1 MGTIRSSIVVYD
13 GMSPAFKSMTKAMNI
28 MLNTFESVQRA
39 SSRAIDTASINTA
52 RQEIANANVILEQTE
67 ENIKKINQQANK
79 TPETLDKATSSA
91 GGLYDKIKGIA
102 LSIGSAMGVG
112 QLLNLSDQ
120 MSNTRARLNLIL
132 DDGGSIDELE
142 QKVFESANR
151 ARADYMTMASVV
163 AKLNANAG
171 NAFKNN
177 DETIAFAELLNKQ
190 FTIAGATMEE
200 IESASLQLTQALGSG
215 VLRGEE
221 LNAVFEACPP
231 IIQSIAD
238 YLDVDI
244 GKIREMASEG
254 QLSASVVKN
263 AMFTASDEINE
274 KFNSMPMTWAQIWTK
289 IKNYALMA
297 FQPIL
302 QRISDI
308 ANSSQFNTFINNV
321 INGLTILANVAV
333 QVFDIIM
340 QGVNWIVENWDIIS
354 AVLIGAAVA
363 FGILKAATVAQTIAT
378 VAQTIAQGMLNKA
391 FLTSPLTWI
400 ALAIGVIIG
409 LIVMWINKVG
419 GLKVAWLI
427 VCDTL
432 ITTWNNVKAVFIGGF
447 YAILDGL
454 DMFSYGW
461 TVACIAIA
469 NIVGNLKV
477 TVLTIIQN
485 MVNGAIDLI
494 NSLITSL
501 NNVTG
506 LSLNTISHVTWG
518 AEASL
523 INSAQKAARG
533 IEEQE
538 KLRIVNENIA
548 NRDADY
554 ENMTRQM
561 AMEHQERLNQINLEK
576 VNGALTDPVQNLLD
590 KMNGSNGFDYAS
602 MLDNLNN
609 NVAQTADNTGKVA
622 DTLEV
627 TEEDLQYIK
636 DLAEQDVINRFTTAS
651 ISVDF
656 TNTNRIENDMDLDGV
671 VERIKDTIQE
681 AVITSAEEVHV

>member
-1 MGTIRSSIVVYD
+1 MGTIKSSIVVYD

-39 SSRAIDTASINTA
+39 SSRAIDTAAINTA

-79 TPETLDKATSSA
+79 TPETLDKATTSA
-91 GGLYDKIKGIA
+91 DGLYDKIKGIA

-120 MSNTRARLNLIL
+120 MSNTKARLNLIL
-132 DDGGSIDELE
+132 DDGGSIEELE

-190 FTIAGATMEE
+190 FTIAGATTEE

-308 ANSSQFNTFINNV
+308 ANSSQFNTFVNNV
-321 INGLTILANVAV
+321 INGLTILANVAI

-340 QGVNWIVENWDIIS
+340 QGVNWIAQNWN
-354 AVLIGAAVA
+354 
-363 FGILKAATVAQTIAT
+363 TIAPILAGIIT
-378 VAQTIAQGMLNKA
+378 AFVIWRAVTLALN
-391 FLTSPLTWI
+391 LTLLASPLGII

-447 YAILDGL
+447 YAILNGL
-454 DMFSYGW
+454 DMFRYGW
-461 TVACIAIA
+461 TVACIAIS
-469 NIVGNLKV
+469 NIVGDLKV
-477 TVLTIIQN
+477 IVLTIIQN

-494 NSLITSL
+494 NDLITSI
-501 NNVTG
+501 NKVTG
-506 LSLNTISHVTWG
+506 LSLNTVSHVTWG

-523 INSAQKAARG
+523 VNSAQKAARG
-533 IEEQE
+533 IEQQE
-538 KLRIVNENIA
+538 KLKQVNENIA
-548 NRDADY
+548 NRNTDY
-554 ENMTRQM
+554 ENMTKQM
-561 AMEHQERLNQINLEK
+561 ASEHQERLNQINLEK
-576 VNGALTDPVQNLLD
+576 VKGALTDPAKNLLD
-590 KMNGSNGFDYAS
+590 SMNGSNGFDYSS
-602 MLDNLNN
+602 MLD

-627 TEEDLQYIK
+627 AEEDLQYIK

-681 AVITSAEEVHV
+681 AVITSAEEVHA

>member
-1 MGTIRSSIVVYD
+1 MGTIKSSIVVYD

-52 RQEIANANVILEQTE
+52 RQEIANANLILEQTE

-79 TPETLDKATSSA
+79 TPEKLDKATSSA
-91 GGLYDKIKGIA
+91 SGLYDKIKGIA
-102 LSIGSAMGVG
+102 ISVGSAMGIG

-120 MSNTRARLNLIL
+120 MSNTRARLNLIV
-132 DDGGSIDELE
+132 DDGGSIEALE
-142 QKVFESANR
+142 QKVFDAANR
-151 ARADYMTMASVV
+151 SRADYMTMASTV

-190 FTIAGATMEE
+190 FTIAGASTEE
-200 IESASLQLTQALGSG
+200 IESASLQLTQALSSG

-308 ANSSQFNTFINNV
+308 ANSGQFNTFINNV
-321 INGLTILANVAV
+321 INGLAIIGNVAV
-333 QVFDIIM
+333 QIFDIIM
-340 QGVNWIVENWDIIS
+340 QGVNWIAENWNIIS
-354 AVLIGAAVA
+354 PILAGIITAFVIWRAVTLA
-363 FGILKAATVAQTIAT
+363 
-378 VAQTIAQGMLNKA
+378 LN
-391 FLTSPLTWI
+391 LTLLASPLGII

-447 YAILDGL
+447 YAILNGL

-461 TVACIAIA
+461 TVACIAIS
-469 NIVGNLKV
+469 NIVGDLKV
-477 TVLTIIQN
+477 IVLTIIQN

-494 NSLITSL
+494 NDLITSI
-501 NNVTG
+501 NKVTG
-506 LSLNTISHVTWG
+506 LSLNTVSHVTWG

-523 INSAQKAARG
+523 VNSAQKAARG
-533 IEEQE
+533 IEQQE
-538 KLRIVNENIA
+538 KLKQVNENIA
-548 NRDADY
+548 NRNTDY
-554 ENMTRQM
+554 ENMTKQM
-561 AMEHQERLNQINLEK
+561 ASEHQERLNQINLEK
-576 VNGALTDPVQNLLD
+576 VKGALTDPAKNLLD
-590 KMNGSNGFDYAS
+590 KMNSGNGFDYAS
-602 MLDNLNN
+602 MMDNLNN

-671 VERIKDTIQE
+671 VEKIKDTIQE

>member
-1 MGTIRSSIVVYD
+1 MGTIKSSIVVHD

-39 SSRAIDTASINTA
+39 SSRAIDTTAINTA
-52 RQEIANANVILEQTE
+52 RQEIANANLILEQTE

-79 TPETLDKATSSA
+79 TPEKLDKATSSA
-91 GGLYDKIKGIA
+91 SGLYDKIKGIA
-102 LSIGSAMGVG
+102 ISVGSAMGIG

-120 MSNTRARLNLIL
+120 MSNTRARLNLIV
-132 DDGGSIDELE
+132 DDGGSIEALE

-177 DETIAFAELLNKQ
+177 NETVAFAELLNKQ
-190 FTIAGATMEE
+190 FTIAGATTEE

-254 QLSASVVKN
+254 ELSASVVKN

-297 FQPIL
+297 FQPVL
-302 QRISDI
+302 QRMSDI
-308 ANSSQFNTFINNV
+308 ANSSQFNTFVNNV
-321 INGLTILANVAV
+321 VNGLTILANVAI

-340 QGVNWIVENWDIIS
+340 QGVNWIAQNWN
-354 AVLIGAAVA
+354 
-363 FGILKAATVAQTIAT
+363 TIAPILAGIIT
-378 VAQTIAQGMLNKA
+378 AFVIWRAVTLALN
-391 FLTSPLTWI
+391 LTLLASPLGII

-447 YAILDGL
+447 YAILNGL

-461 TVACIAIA
+461 TVACIAIS
-469 NIVGNLKV
+469 NIVGDLKV
-477 TVLTIIQN
+477 IVLTIIQN

-494 NSLITSL
+494 NDLITSI
-501 NNVTG
+501 NKVTG
-506 LSLNTISHVTWG
+506 LSLNTVSHVTWG

-523 INSAQKAARG
+523 VNSAQKAARG
-533 IEEQE
+533 IEQQE
-538 KLRIVNENIA
+538 KLKQVNENIA
-548 NRDADY
+548 NRNTDY
-554 ENMTRQM
+554 ENMTKQM
-561 AMEHQERLNQINLEK
+561 ASEHQERLNQINLEK
-576 VNGALTDPVQNLLD
+576 VKGALTDPAKNLLD
-590 KMNGSNGFDYAS
+590 SMNGSNGFDYSS
-602 MLDNLNN
+602 MLD

-627 TEEDLQYIK
+627 AEEDLQYIK

>member
-1 MGTIRSSIVVYD
+1 MGTIKSSIVVHD

-39 SSRAIDTASINTA
+39 SSRAIDTAAINTA
-52 RQEIANANVILEQTE
+52 RQEIANANAILEQTE

-79 TPETLDKATSSA
+79 TPETLDKATASV

-102 LSIGSAMGVG
+102 LSVGSAMGVG

-120 MSNTRARLNLIL
+120 MSNTRARLNLIV
-132 DDGGSIDELE
+132 DDGGSIEALE
-142 QKVFESANR
+142 QKVFDAANR
-151 ARADYMTMASVV
+151 SRADYMTMASTV

-190 FTIAGATMEE
+190 FTIAGASTEE

-308 ANSSQFNTFINNV
+308 ANSGQFNTFINNV
-321 INGLTILANVAV
+321 INGLAIIGNVAV
-333 QVFDIIM
+333 QIFDIIM
-340 QGVNWIVENWDIIS
+340 QGVNWIAENWNIIS
-354 AVLIGAAVA
+354 PILAGIITAFVIWRAVTLA
-363 FGILKAATVAQTIAT
+363 
-378 VAQTIAQGMLNKA
+378 LN
-391 FLTSPLTWI
+391 LTLLASPLGII

-447 YAILDGL
+447 YAILNGL

-461 TVACIAIA
+461 TVACIAIS
-469 NIVGNLKV
+469 NIVGDLKV
-477 TVLTIIQN
+477 IVLTIIQN

-494 NSLITSL
+494 NDLITSI
-501 NNVTG
+501 NKVTG
-506 LSLNTISHVTWG
+506 LSLNTVSHVTWG

-523 INSAQKAARG
+523 VNSAQKAARG
-533 IEEQE
+533 IEQQE
-538 KLRIVNENIA
+538 KLKQVNENIA
-548 NRDADY
+548 NRNTDY
-554 ENMTRQM
+554 ENMTKQM
-561 AMEHQERLNQINLEK
+561 ASEHQERLNQINLEK
-576 VNGALTDPVQNLLD
+576 VKGALTDPAKNLLD
-590 KMNGSNGFDYAS
+590 KMNSGNGFDYAS
-602 MLDNLNN
+602 MMDNLNN

-681 AVITSAEEVHV
+681 AVITSAEEVHA

>member
-1 MGTIRSSIVVYD
+1 MGTIKSSIVVYD

-39 SSRAIDTASINTA
+39 SSRAIDTAAINTA

-91 GGLYDKIKGIA
+91 DGLYDKIKGIA
-102 LSIGSAMGVG
+102 LSIGSAMGIG

-120 MSNTRARLNLIL
+120 MSNTRARLNLIV
-132 DDGGSIDELE
+132 DDGGSIEELE

-190 FTIAGATMEE
+190 FTIAGATTEE

-308 ANSSQFNTFINNV
+308 ANSSQFNTFVNNL
-321 INGLTILANVAV
+321 INGLTILANVAI

-340 QGVNWIVENWDIIS
+340 QGVNWIAQNWN
-354 AVLIGAAVA
+354 
-363 FGILKAATVAQTIAT
+363 TIAPILAGIIT
-378 VAQTIAQGMLNKA
+378 AFVIWRAVTLALN
-391 FLTSPLTWI
+391 LTLLASPLGII

-447 YAILDGL
+447 YAILNGL

-461 TVACIAIA
+461 TVACIAIS
-469 NIVGNLKV
+469 NIVGDLKV

-494 NSLITSL
+494 NDLITSI
-501 NNVTG
+501 NKVTG
-506 LSLNTISHVTWG
+506 LSLNTVSHVTWG

-533 IEEQE
+533 IEQQE
-538 KLRIVNENIA
+538 KLKQVNENIA
-548 NRDADY
+548 NRNTDY
-554 ENMTRQM
+554 ENMTKQM
-561 AMEHQERLNQINLEK
+561 ASEHQERLNQINLEK
-576 VNGALTDPVQNLLD
+576 VKGALTDPVQNLLD
-590 KMNGSNGFDYAS
+590 KMNETNGFDYSS
-602 MLDNLNN
+602 MID

-627 TEEDLQYIK
+627 AEEDLQYIK

>member
-1 MGTIRSSIVVYD
+1 MGTIRSSIVVND

-39 SSRAIDTASINTA
+39 SSRAIDTAAINTA

-91 GGLYDKIKGIA
+91 DGLYDKIKGIA

-120 MSNTRARLNLIL
+120 MSNTKARLNLIL
-132 DDGGSIDELE
+132 DDGGSIEELE

-190 FTIAGATMEE
+190 FTIAGATTEE

-308 ANSSQFNTFINNV
+308 ANSSQFNTFVNNV
-321 INGLTILANVAV
+321 INGLTILANVAI

-340 QGVNWIVENWDIIS
+340 QGVNWIAQNWN
-354 AVLIGAAVA
+354 
-363 FGILKAATVAQTIAT
+363 TIAPILAGIIT
-378 VAQTIAQGMLNKA
+378 AFVIWRAVTLALN
-391 FLTSPLTWI
+391 LTLLASPLGII

-447 YAILDGL
+447 YAILNGL

-461 TVACIAIA
+461 TVACIAIS
-469 NIVGNLKV
+469 NIVGDLKV
-477 TVLTIIQN
+477 IVLTIIQN

-494 NSLITSL
+494 NDLITSI
-501 NNVTG
+501 NKVTG
-506 LSLNTISHVTWG
+506 LSLNTVSHVTWG

-523 INSAQKAARG
+523 VNSAQKAARG
-533 IEEQE
+533 IEQQE
-538 KLRIVNENIA
+538 KLKQVNENIA
-548 NRDADY
+548 NRNTDY
-554 ENMTRQM
+554 ENMTKQM
-561 AMEHQERLNQINLEK
+561 ASEHQERLNQINLEK
-576 VNGALTDPVQNLLD
+576 VKGALTDPAKNLLD
-590 KMNGSNGFDYAS
+590 SMNGSNGFDYSS
-602 MLDNLNN
+602 MLD

-627 TEEDLQYIK
+627 AEEDLQYIK

-681 AVITSAEEVHV
+681 AVITSAEEVHA

>member
-1 MGTIRSSIVVYD
+1 
-13 GMSPAFKSMTKAMNI
+13 
-28 MLNTFESVQRA
+28 
-39 SSRAIDTASINTA
+39 
-52 RQEIANANVILEQTE
+52 
-67 ENIKKINQQANK
+67 
-79 TPETLDKATSSA
+79 
-91 GGLYDKIKGIA
+91 
-102 LSIGSAMGVG
+102 
-112 QLLNLSDQ
+112 
-120 MSNTRARLNLIL
+120 
-132 DDGGSIDELE
+132 
-142 QKVFESANR
+142 
-151 ARADYMTMASVV
+151 
-163 AKLNANAG
+163 
-171 NAFKNN
+171 
-177 DETIAFAELLNKQ
+177 
-190 FTIAGATMEE
+190 
-200 IESASLQLTQALGSG
+200 
-215 VLRGEE
+215 
-221 LNAVFEACPP
+221 
-231 IIQSIAD
+231 
-238 YLDVDI
+238 
-244 GKIREMASEG
+244 MASEG

-297 FQPIL
+297 FQPVL

-308 ANSSQFNTFINNV
+308 ANSEQFNTFINNV
-321 INGLTILANVAV
+321 INGLTIIGNVAV
-333 QVFDIIM
+333 QVFNIIM

-354 AVLIGAAVA
+354 AVLIGAEVEL
-363 FGILKAATVAQTIAT
+363 GILKEAT

-391 FLTSPLTWI
+391 FFTNPLTWI

-447 YAILDGL
+447 YAILNGL

-461 TVACIAIA
+461 TVACIAIS
-469 NIVGNLKV
+469 NIVGDLKV
-477 TVLTIIQN
+477 IVLTIIQN

-494 NSLITSL
+494 NDLITSI
-501 NNVTG
+501 NKVTG
-506 LSLNTISHVTWG
+506 LSLNTVSHVTWG

-523 INSAQKAARG
+523 VNSAQKAARG
-533 IEEQE
+533 IEQQE
-538 KLRIVNENIA
+538 KLKQVNENIA
-548 NRDADY
+548 NRNTDY
-554 ENMTRQM
+554 ENMTKQM
-561 AMEHQERLNQINLEK
+561 ASEHQERLNQINLEK
-576 VNGALTDPVQNLLD
+576 VKGALTDPAKNLLD
-590 KMNGSNGFDYAS
+590 SMNGSNGFDYSS
-602 MLDNLNN
+602 MLD

-627 TEEDLQYIK
+627 AEEDLQYIK

>member
-1 MGTIRSSIVVYD
+1 MGTIKSSIVVHD

-39 SSRAIDTASINTA
+39 SSRAIDTAAINTA
-52 RQEIANANVILEQTE
+52 RQEIANANAILEQTE

-79 TPETLDKATSSA
+79 TPETLDKATASV

-102 LSIGSAMGVG
+102 LSVGSAMGVG

-120 MSNTRARLNLIL
+120 MSNTRARLNLIV
-132 DDGGSIDELE
+132 DDGGSIEALE
-142 QKVFESANR
+142 QKVFDAANR
-151 ARADYMTMASVV
+151 SRADYMTMASTV

-190 FTIAGATMEE
+190 FTIAGASTEE

-308 ANSSQFNTFINNV
+308 ANSGQFNTFINNV
-321 INGLTILANVAV
+321 INGLAIIGNVAV
-333 QVFDIIM
+333 QIFDIIM
-340 QGVNWIVENWDIIS
+340 QGVNWIAENWNIIS
-354 AVLIGAAVA
+354 PILAGIITAFVIWRAVTLA
-363 FGILKAATVAQTIAT
+363 
-378 VAQTIAQGMLNKA
+378 LN
-391 FLTSPLTWI
+391 LTLLASPLGII

-419 GLKVAWLI
+419 GLIVAWLI

-447 YAILDGL
+447 YAILNGL

-461 TVACIAIA
+461 TVACIAIS
-469 NIVGNLKV
+469 NIVGDLKV
-477 TVLTIIQN
+477 IVLTIIQN

-494 NSLITSL
+494 NDLITSI
-501 NNVTG
+501 NKVTG
-506 LSLNTISHVTWG
+506 LSLNTVSHVTWG

-523 INSAQKAARG
+523 VNSAQKAARG
-533 IEEQE
+533 IEQQE
-538 KLRIVNENIA
+538 KLKQVNENIA
-548 NRDADY
+548 NRNTDY
-554 ENMTRQM
+554 ENMTKQM
-561 AMEHQERLNQINLEK
+561 ASEHQERLNQINLEK
-576 VNGALTDPVQNLLD
+576 VKGALTDPAKNLLD
-590 KMNGSNGFDYAS
+590 KMNSGNGFDYAS
-602 MLDNLNN
+602 MMDNLNN

-681 AVITSAEEVHV
+681 AVITSAEEVHA

>member
-1 MGTIRSSIVVYD
+1 MGTIKSSIVVHD

-39 SSRAIDTASINTA
+39 SSRAIDTAAINTA
-52 RQEIANANVILEQTE
+52 RQEIANANLILEQTE

-79 TPETLDKATSSA
+79 TPETLDKATASA

-102 LSIGSAMGVG
+102 LSVGSAMGVG

-120 MSNTRARLNLIL
+120 MSNTRARLNLIV
-132 DDGGSIDELE
+132 DDGGSIEALE

-190 FTIAGATMEE
+190 FTIAGATTEE

-308 ANSSQFNTFINNV
+308 ANSSQFNTFVNNV
-321 INGLTILANVAV
+321 INGLTILANVAI

-340 QGVNWIVENWDIIS
+340 QGVNWIAQNWN
-354 AVLIGAAVA
+354 
-363 FGILKAATVAQTIAT
+363 TIAPILAGIIT
-378 VAQTIAQGMLNKA
+378 AFVIWRAVTLALN
-391 FLTSPLTWI
+391 LTLLASPLGII

-447 YAILDGL
+447 YAILNGL

-461 TVACIAIA
+461 TVACIAIS
-469 NIVGNLKV
+469 NIVGDLKV
-477 TVLTIIQN
+477 IVLTIIQN

-494 NSLITSL
+494 NDLITSI
-501 NNVTG
+501 NKVTG
-506 LSLNTISHVTWG
+506 LSLNTVSHVTWG

-523 INSAQKAARG
+523 VNSAQKAARG
-533 IEEQE
+533 IEQQE
-538 KLRIVNENIA
+538 KLKQVNENIA
-548 NRDADY
+548 NRNTDY
-554 ENMTRQM
+554 ENMTKQM
-561 AMEHQERLNQINLEK
+561 AREHQERLNQINLEK
-576 VNGALTDPVQNLLD
+576 VNGALTNPAKNLLD
-590 KMNGSNGFDYAS
+590 KMNSGNGFDYAS
-602 MLDNLNN
+602 MMDNLNN

>member
-28 MLNTFESVQRA
+28 MLNTFESVQKA

-91 GGLYDKIKGIA
+91 DGLYDKIKGIA
-102 LSIGSAMGVG
+102 LSIGSAMGIG

-120 MSNTRARLNLIL
+120 MSNTRARLNLIV
-132 DDGGSIDELE
+132 DDGGSIEALE

-190 FTIAGATMEE
+190 FTIAGATTEE

-308 ANSSQFNTFINNV
+308 ANSGQFNTFINNV
-321 INGLTILANVAV
+321 INGLAIIGNVAV
-333 QVFDIIM
+333 QIFDIIM
-340 QGVNWIVENWDIIS
+340 QGVNWIAENWNIIS
-354 AVLIGAAVA
+354 PILAGIITAFVIWRAVTLA
-363 FGILKAATVAQTIAT
+363 
-378 VAQTIAQGMLNKA
+378 LN
-391 FLTSPLTWI
+391 LTLLASPLGII

-432 ITTWNNVKAVFIGGF
+432 ITAWNNVKAVFIGGF
-447 YAILDGL
+447 YAILNGL

-461 TVACIAIA
+461 TVACIAIS
-469 NIVGNLKV
+469 NIVGDLKV
-477 TVLTIIQN
+477 IVLTIIQN

-494 NSLITSL
+494 NDLITSI
-501 NNVTG
+501 NKVTG
-506 LSLNTISHVTWG
+506 LSLNTVSHVTWG

-538 KLRIVNENIA
+538 KLRTVNENIA

-602 MLDNLNN
+602 MLENLNN

-622 DTLEV
+622 DTLDV
-627 TEEDLQYIK
+627 AEEDLQYIK

>member
-1 MGTIRSSIVVYD
+1 MGTIKSSIVVHD

-39 SSRAIDTASINTA
+39 SSRAIDTAAINTA
-52 RQEIANANVILEQTE
+52 RQEIANANAILEQTE

-79 TPETLDKATSSA
+79 TPETLDKATASV

-102 LSIGSAMGVG
+102 LSVGSAMGVG

-120 MSNTRARLNLIL
+120 MSNTRARLNLIV
-132 DDGGSIDELE
+132 DDGGSIEALE
-142 QKVFESANR
+142 QKVFDAANR
-151 ARADYMTMASVV
+151 SRADYMTMASTV

-177 DETIAFAELLNKQ
+177 YETIAFAELLNKQ
-190 FTIAGATMEE
+190 FTIAGASTEE

-308 ANSSQFNTFINNV
+308 ANSGQFNTFINNV
-321 INGLTILANVAV
+321 INGLAIIGNVAV
-333 QVFDIIM
+333 QIFDIIM
-340 QGVNWIVENWDIIS
+340 QGVNWIAENWNIIS
-354 AVLIGAAVA
+354 PILAGIITAFVIWRAVTLA
-363 FGILKAATVAQTIAT
+363 
-378 VAQTIAQGMLNKA
+378 LN
-391 FLTSPLTWI
+391 LTLLASPLGII

-447 YAILDGL
+447 YAILNGL

-461 TVACIAIA
+461 TVACIAIS
-469 NIVGNLKV
+469 NIVGDLKV
-477 TVLTIIQN
+477 IVLTIIQN

-494 NSLITSL
+494 NDLITSI
-501 NNVTG
+501 NKVTG
-506 LSLNTISHVTWG
+506 LSLNTVSHVTWG

-523 INSAQKAARG
+523 VNSAQKAARG
-533 IEEQE
+533 IEQQE
-538 KLRIVNENIA
+538 KLKQVNENIA
-548 NRDADY
+548 NRNTDY
-554 ENMTRQM
+554 ENMTKQM
-561 AMEHQERLNQINLEK
+561 ASEHQERLNQINLEK
-576 VNGALTDPVQNLLD
+576 VKGALTDPAKNLLD
-590 KMNGSNGFDYAS
+590 KMNSGNGFDYAS
-602 MLDNLNN
+602 MMDNLNN

-681 AVITSAEEVHV
+681 AVITSAEEVHA

>member
-1 MGTIRSSIVVYD
+1 MGTIRSSIVVND

-39 SSRAIDTASINTA
+39 SSRAIDTAAINTA

-79 TPETLDKATSSA
+79 TPETLDKATTSA
-91 GGLYDKIKGIA
+91 DGLYDKIKGIA

-120 MSNTRARLNLIL
+120 MSNTKARLNLIL
-132 DDGGSIDELE
+132 DDGGSIEELE

-177 DETIAFAELLNKQ
+177 DETIVFAELLNKQ
-190 FTIAGATMEE
+190 FTIAGATTEE

-308 ANSSQFNTFINNV
+308 ANSSQFNTFVNNV
-321 INGLTILANVAV
+321 INGLTILANVAI

-340 QGVNWIVENWDIIS
+340 QGVNWIAQNWN
-354 AVLIGAAVA
+354 
-363 FGILKAATVAQTIAT
+363 TIAPILAGIIT
-378 VAQTIAQGMLNKA
+378 AFVIWRAVTLALN
-391 FLTSPLTWI
+391 LTLLASPLGII

-427 VCDTL
+427 VCDAL

-461 TVACIAIA
+461 TVACIAIS
-469 NIVGNLKV
+469 NIVGDLKV
-477 TVLTIIQN
+477 IVLTIIQN

-494 NSLITSL
+494 NDLITSI
-501 NNVTG
+501 NKVTG
-506 LSLNTISHVTWG
+506 LSLNTVSHVTWG

-523 INSAQKAARG
+523 VNSAQKAARG
-533 IEEQE
+533 IEQQE
-538 KLRIVNENIA
+538 KLKQVNENIA
-548 NRDADY
+548 NRNTDY
-554 ENMTRQM
+554 ENMTKQM
-561 AMEHQERLNQINLEK
+561 ASEHQERLNQINLEK
-576 VNGALTDPVQNLLD
+576 VKGALTDPAKNLLD
-590 KMNGSNGFDYAS
+590 SMNGSNGFDYSS
-602 MLDNLNN
+602 MLD

-627 TEEDLQYIK
+627 AEEDLQYIK

-681 AVITSAEEVHV
+681 AVITSAEEVHA

>member
-1 MGTIRSSIVVYD
+1 MGTIKSSIVVHD

-39 SSRAIDTASINTA
+39 SSRAIDTAAINTA
-52 RQEIANANVILEQTE
+52 RQEIANANAILEQTE

-79 TPETLDKATSSA
+79 TPETLDKATASV

-102 LSIGSAMGVG
+102 LSVGSAMGVG

-120 MSNTRARLNLIL
+120 MSNTRARLNLIV
-132 DDGGSIDELE
+132 DDGGSIEALE
-142 QKVFESANR
+142 QKVFDAANR
-151 ARADYMTMASVV
+151 SRADYMTMASTV

-177 DETIAFAELLNKQ
+177 NETIAFAELLNKQ
-190 FTIAGATMEE
+190 FTIAGATTEE

-308 ANSSQFNTFINNV
+308 ANSSQFNTFVNNV
-321 INGLTILANVAV
+321 INGLTILANVAI

-340 QGVNWIVENWDIIS
+340 QGVNWIAENWNIIS
-354 AVLIGAAVA
+354 PILAGIITAFVIWRAVTLA
-363 FGILKAATVAQTIAT
+363 
-378 VAQTIAQGMLNKA
+378 LN
-391 FLTSPLTWI
+391 LTKLLASPLGII

-447 YAILDGL
+447 YAILNGL

-461 TVACIAIA
+461 TVACIAIS
-469 NIVGNLKV
+469 NIVGDLKV
-477 TVLTIIQN
+477 IVLTIIQN

-494 NSLITSL
+494 NDLITSI
-501 NNVTG
+501 NKVTG
-506 LSLNTISHVTWG
+506 LSLNTVSHVTWG

-523 INSAQKAARG
+523 VNSAQKAARG
-533 IEEQE
+533 IEQQE
-538 KLRIVNENIA
+538 KLKQVNENIA
-548 NRDADY
+548 NRNTDY
-554 ENMTRQM
+554 ENMTKQM
-561 AMEHQERLNQINLEK
+561 ASEHQERLNQINLEK
-576 VNGALTDPVQNLLD
+576 VKGALTDPAKNLLD
-590 KMNGSNGFDYAS
+590 SMNGSNGFDYSS
-602 MLDNLNN
+602 MLD

-622 DTLEV
+622 DTLDV
-627 TEEDLQYIK
+627 AEEDLQYIK

>member
-1 MGTIRSSIVVYD
+1 MGTIKSSIVVYD

-28 MLNTFESVQRA
+28 MLNTFESVQKA
-39 SSRAIDTASINTA
+39 SSRAIDTAAINTA

-67 ENIKKINQQANK
+67 EKIKKINQQANK
-79 TPETLDKATSSA
+79 TPKELNEATSSA
-91 GGLYDKIKGIA
+91 TELYNKIKGIA
-102 LSIGSAMGVG
+102 ASIGSAMGIK

-120 MSNTRARLNLIL
+120 MSNTRARLNLIV
-132 DDGGSIDELE
+132 DDGGSIEALE

-190 FTIAGATMEE
+190 FTIAGATTEE

-297 FQPIL
+297 FQPVL

-308 ANSSQFNTFINNV
+308 ANSEQFNTFINNV
-321 INGLTILANVAV
+321 INGLTIIGNVAV
-333 QVFDIIM
+333 QVFNIIM

-363 FGILKAATVAQTIAT
+363 FGILKAATVAQTIA
-378 VAQTIAQGMLNKA
+378 QGMLNKA
-391 FLTSPLTWI
+391 FFTNPLTWI

-447 YAILDGL
+447 YAILNGL

-461 TVACIAIA
+461 TVACIAIS
-469 NIVGNLKV
+469 NIVGDLKV
-477 TVLTIIQN
+477 IVLTIIQN

-494 NSLITSL
+494 NDLITSI
-501 NNVTG
+501 NKVTG
-506 LSLNTISHVTWG
+506 LSLNTVSHVTWG

-523 INSAQKAARG
+523 VNSAQKAARG
-533 IEEQE
+533 IEQQE
-538 KLRIVNENIA
+538 KLKQVNENIA
-548 NRDADY
+548 NRNTDY
-554 ENMTRQM
+554 ENMTKQM
-561 AMEHQERLNQINLEK
+561 ASEHQERLNQINLEK
-576 VNGALTDPVQNLLD
+576 VKGALTDPAKNLLD
-590 KMNGSNGFDYAS
+590 SMNGSNGFDYSS
-602 MLDNLNN
+602 MLD

-627 TEEDLQYIK
+627 AEEDLQYIK